1 MKGVGDS
8 LHMLWMGI
16 WVHHHPLS
24 LHIATLI
31 KIKAVHSWETSV
43 TAGYNQIHYSMV
55 EWKLYP
61 TQNDSHILVKH
72 MKGV

>member
-1 MKGVGDS
+1 MKGVGQSPYAVDRV
-8 LHMLWMGI
+8 I

-31 KIKAVHSWETSV
+31 KIKEVLSWETSV

-55 EWKLYP
+55 ERKLYP
-61 TQNDSHILVKH
+61 TQNGSHILVKH